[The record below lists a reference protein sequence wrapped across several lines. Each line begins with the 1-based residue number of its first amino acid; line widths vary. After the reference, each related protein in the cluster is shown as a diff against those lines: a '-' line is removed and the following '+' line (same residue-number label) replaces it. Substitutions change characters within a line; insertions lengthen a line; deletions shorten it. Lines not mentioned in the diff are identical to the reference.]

1 MSAYPTSFP
10 LVESVELVQIVRQNQ
25 IKEKKAVFARHLWTL
40 QGFAMKSLVGD
51 PDAPAVAPTPA
62 PAPLPT
68 GPAPAPASPANPP
81 LLPPIFGD
89 LGIFSAQSVEEF
101 RPTAL
106 DELEKLNAY
115 HSGKPVVQDNIPWAM
130 ILKWALQE
138 LAVVLAS

>member
-10 LVESVELVQIVRQNQ
+10 LVESVELVQIIRQNL

-51 PDAPAVAPTPA
+51 PDAPVAVQPPTATPA
-62 PAPLPT
+62 PV
-68 GPAPAPASPANPP
+68 PAPANPSNPP

-89 LGIFSAQSVEEF
+89 LNLFKAEGD
-101 RPTAL
+101 L
-106 DELEKLNAY
+106 DNEGAAVQLEKLNAY
-115 HSGKPVVQDNIPWAM
+115 HSGDLEAQAAVPWAL
-130 ILKWALQE
+130 ILRWALKE